1 MKSVYLHCII
11 YIPCINK
18 VLEEFSNDWRYHSL
32 SSEKNQSPYQLWHY
46 GMTRCIHLDI
56 ASAEIAGITDWS
68 DYGIDEEPAFPK
80 IDTLNNV
87 EIPES
92 RVFLCVFHV
101 EQQSFSVSPTCSR
114 WQRRY

>member
-1 MKSVYLHCII
+1 
-11 YIPCINK
+11 
-18 VLEEFSNDWRYHSL
+18 
-32 SSEKNQSPYQLWHY
+32 
-46 GMTRCIHLDI
+46 MTRCIHLDI

-101 EQQSFSVSPTCSR
+101 EQQSSSVSPTCSR